1 MGRTRKYL
9 ACLNHSVHDYLGLG
23 DNGPAQES
31 GQLERWAMRKMGSK
45 SRHMAQ
51 R

>member
-9 ACLNHSVHDYLGLG
+9 ACLIHSVYDYLGLG
-23 DNGPAQES
+23 DNGPALES
-31 GQLERWAMRKMGSK
+31 GQPERWAMHKMGSK